1 MDTMPKRF
9 AAEVLI
15 RDPADVPHVRAVL
28 ATVGCTYV
36 IDTDANGDPPTTFGM
51 AIGSTELKQDDIGS
65 WLLGIVWPVGGD
77 VVEWSYGE
85 PWKIRD

>member
-1 MDTMPKRF
+1 MMRPF

-15 RDPADVPHVRAVL
+15 RDPANVPRVREAL
-28 ATVGCTYV
+28 AAVGCIYV
-36 IDTDANGDPPTTFGM
+36 IDADANGDPPTTFGM
-51 AIGSTELKQDDIGS
+51 ATGTTELKQNDIGS

-85 PWKIRD
+85 PWKIS